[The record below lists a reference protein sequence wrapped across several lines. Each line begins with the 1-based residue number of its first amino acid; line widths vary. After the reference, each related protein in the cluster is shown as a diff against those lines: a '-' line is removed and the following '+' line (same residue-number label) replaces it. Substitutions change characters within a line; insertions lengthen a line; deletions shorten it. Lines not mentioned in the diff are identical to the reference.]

1 MIHQIPEVLKPE
13 EAAALRRKLLEARWL
28 EGAKTAGVSAAPVK
42 TNRELD
48 RSDPFFEPA
57 VRQVLDALAR
67 SRPFTAKALPLTTST
82 PYFNR
87 YEKGQS
93 YGLHYDNALGPIPG
107 RSGLMRADLS
117 ATLFLS
123 DQADYDGGELSV
135 EDTYGFHQVKLPA
148 GHLVVYSAGAL
159 HEVKPVTRGERV
171 ACFFWIQSLVHDEQE
186 RAILA
191 DLDNALALLS
201 KDHPRH
207 EAVMA
212 LTRGYNHLLRKWSE
226 V

>member
-1 MIHQIPEVLKPE
+1 MIYQIPEVLNPA
-13 EAAALRRKLLEARWL
+13 EAGQLRLKLLEARWL
-28 EGAKTAGVSAAPVK
+28 DGSKTAGASAAPVK
-42 TNRELD
+42 TNQELD
-48 RSDPFFEPA
+48 RSDPIFQEA
-57 VRQVLDALAR
+57 VKQVLDALPKN
-67 SRPFTAKALPLTTST
+67 RPFTAKALALTTST

-87 YEKGQS
+87 YEKGQA
-93 YGLHYDNALGPIPG
+93 YGLHYDNALGAISG

-123 DQADYDGGELSV
+123 DPADYDGGELSI

-148 GHLVVYSAGAL
+148 GHLVLYSAGAL
-159 HEVKPVTRGERV
+159 HEVKPVTRGERI

-186 RAILA
+186 RAILS
-191 DLDNALALLS
+191 DLDNALVLLT
-201 KDHPRH
+201 KDYPRH
-207 EAVMA
+207 AAVMA